1 MLFMSGAGK
10 MIGRDGRRYMQMHRR
25 LMNVHQQVVD
35 EPQIGSCLAPL
46 RDGRCT
52 KNANYEI
59 PDDLFG
65 RSDFYEEAAMLAG
78 LVCLY
83 LRFIRGEKIE

>member
-10 MIGRDGRRYMQMHRR
+10 MIGRDGRRYMQMYCR

-35 EPQIGSCLAPL
+35 EPWIGSCLAPS
-46 RDGRCT
+46 RVGRCT
-52 KNANYEI
+52 KNANYKI
-59 PDDLFG
+59 SDDLFG
-65 RSDFYEEAAMLAG
+65 RSDFYEEAAMLVV